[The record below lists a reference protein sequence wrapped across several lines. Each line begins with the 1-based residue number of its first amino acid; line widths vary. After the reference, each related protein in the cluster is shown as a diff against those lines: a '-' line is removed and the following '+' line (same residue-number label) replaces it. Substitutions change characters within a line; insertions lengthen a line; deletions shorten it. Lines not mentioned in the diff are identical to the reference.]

1 MEQVDGYRERADIK
15 LGTEPLN
22 TLTNLGVN
30 KSWLSVPKEMAAE
43 LPQRKRQL
51 IKYSIHPPFMG
62 YIDGVQPQ
70 KSLQTAKK
78 NSQVLTCLSPGS
90 AIFLWNVDFDHA
102 RIVSHAHLVRSVF
115 YRSVAG
121 GTYSTILHFYAS
133 A

>member
-43 LPQRKRQL
+43 LPQRGRKL

-70 KSLQTAKK
+70 KPLQAEKK
-78 NSQVLTCLSPGS
+78 TPK
-90 AIFLWNVDFDHA
+90 
-102 RIVSHAHLVRSVF
+102 
-115 YRSVAG
+115 Y
-121 GTYSTILHFYAS
+121 
-133 A
+133 